1 MTHHPPLITILA
13 PTGTHHTPS
22 VANRPLLKT
31 QKRLH
36 EPNFYVRK
44 TRKNYEPSTAFAA
57 VFSKN
62 LCEHSGQTPWVK

>member
-31 QKRLH
+31 QSDYTNPIFTSGRH
-36 EPNFYVRK
+36 V
-44 TRKNYEPSTAFAA
+44 KNYEPSTAFAA